1 MGLHNLVCAY
11 CLFILGPY
19 RNIHAFSNFQLNL
32 SSRCAKDENKHK
44 EVVFG
49 HSFKKAIKRFGIICP
64 LPLPIS
70 PLFEKRKTFWTL
82 FHRFVVD
89 VVVLHPHFPNFF
101 HPRANNFFLLLA
113 KSLSDLFHFLASPVN
128 SPFGNG
134 TLLSVNVARKS
145 KRERE
150 RGKICTQRKSQSKPL
165 FAAHTIEIYNI
176 YFLYILRYYKQACGQ
191 DTSSAGPTSF
201 GHLTVQQRQL
211 ECGHLYPRE
220 DTISCWPNFCF
231 I

>member
-89 VVVLHPHFPNFF
+89 VVVWHPHFPNFF

-150 RGKICTQRKSQSKPL
+150 RKNMYTKKKS
-165 FAAHTIEIYNI
+165 
-176 YFLYILRYYKQACGQ
+176 KQAIICSTYNRNIQ
-191 DTSSAGPTSF
+191 YLFFVYS
-201 GHLTVQQRQL
+201 
-211 ECGHLYPRE
+211 
-220 DTISCWPNFCF
+220 
-231 I
+231 